1 MGYKMNTQLKNKNT
15 GIFCDHGPSNWLSS
29 QTGILSTKRLAVKDV
44 FAVKKQKNSAGNP
57 CWFKTHPPAQQTA
70 SSVNKLMDAGCI
82 FKGFTHTDEL
92 AYSLEGNNTHYGAA
106 QNPKIKGHACG
117 GSSMG
122 SAAAVAGNL
131 ADIGL
136 GTDTGGS
143 IRIPAS
149 YCGLFGIRPSH
160 NVIEKDGLIPLAP
173 PFDTIGWLTQS
184 PELLEKVGNVLLPN
198 QAINSVNTLVICEPL
213 FELVSP
219 ALQAPLKQLLKKT
232 KPYFK
237 HHKNFELP
245 NISLLSELADSFR
258 ILQGRAIAK
267 AHKDWLQLPE
277 HSPQFAP
284 AIAARFKMALA
295 LTAQEEKEALNV
307 QIQWQTLIAKNLN
320 STSCLFLPTTPT
332 TAPKLGADTS
342 ALRMQIITLS
352 AIAGLSR
359 SAQVHLPLA
368 NLANGHPYG
377 FSLMM
382 SHSNDKSLL
391 ACATQLAAYF
401 KQETLT

>member
-1 MGYKMNTQLKNKNT
+1 MSTKTHNNFT
-15 GIFCDHGPSNWLSS
+15 GIFCDHGPKAW
-29 QTGILSTKRLAVKDV
+29 QTHTHGALINKRLAVKDV
-44 FAVKKQKNSAGNP
+44 FAVKGERNSAGNP
-57 CWFKTHPPAQQTA
+57 NWFKAAKPAQQTA
-70 SSVNKLMDAGCI
+70 SAVNKLMNEGCS
-82 FKGFTHTDEL
+82 FTGFTHTDEL
-92 AYSLEGNNTHYGAA
+92 AYSLEGNNIHYGAA
-106 QNPKIKGHACG
+106 QNPKLSGHASG

-122 SAAAVAGNL
+122 SAAAVAANL

-184 PELLEKVGNVLLPN
+184 AELLSDVGNVLLPN
-198 QAINSVNTLVICEPL
+198 QAINKVDTLVICEPL

-219 ALQAPLKQLLKKT
+219 ALQTPIKQLLEKT

-237 HHKNFELP
+237 HHKEFELP
-245 NISLLSELADSFR
+245 NNSLLSELADSFR

-267 AHKDWLQLPE
+267 THKDWLQLPGQL
-277 HSPQFAP
+277 PQFAP

-295 LTAQEEKEALNV
+295 LTAQEEQEALKV
-307 QIQWQTLIAKNLN
+307 QTQWQTLITKNLN
-320 STSCLFLPTTPT
+320 TKSCLFLPTTPT
-332 TAPKLGADTS
+332 TAPKLGTNTS

-368 NLANGHPYG
+368 NLENGHPYG

-382 SHSNDKSLL
+382 SHGNDKSLL
-391 ACATQLAAYF
+391 ACVQQLAAHF
-401 KQETLT
+401 KQDTPA

>member
-1 MGYKMNTQLKNKNT
+1 MSDKKNNKS
-15 GIFCDHGPSNWLSS
+15 IFCNHGPTLWQTS
-29 QTGILSTKRLAVKDV
+29 QSGLLANNRLAVKDV
-44 FAVKKQKNSAGNP
+44 FAVKGERNSAGNP
-57 CWFKTHPPAQQTA
+57 HWFKTAKPAQNTA
-70 SSVNKLMDAGCI
+70 SSVNKLMTAGCNFI
-82 FKGFTHTDEL
+82 GFTHTDEL
-92 AYSLEGNNTHYGAA
+92 AYSLEGNNIHYGAA
-106 QNPKIKGHACG
+106 QNPKLKGHACG

-122 SAAAVAGNL
+122 SAAAVAANL

-149 YCGLFGIRPSH
+149 YCGLYGIRPSH

-184 PELLEKVGNVLLPN
+184 AELLSDVGNVLLPN
-198 QAINSVNTLVICEPL
+198 QAINKVNTLVICEAL
-213 FELVSP
+213 FELVDPS
-219 ALQAPLKQLLKKT
+219 LQAPLGKLLEKT
-232 KPYFK
+232 KPYFN
-237 HHKNFELP
+237 HHIDFKLP
-245 NISLLSELADSFR
+245 KSSLLSELADTFR

-267 AHKDWLQLPE
+267 THRDWLELPDQLS
-277 HSPQFAP
+277 HFAP

-295 LTAQEEKEALNV
+295 LTKQEEQEALK
-307 QIQWQTLIAKNLN
+307 IQHEWQVIVAKNLN
-320 STSCLFLPTTPT
+320 KHSCLFLPTTPT

-352 AIAGLSR
+352 AIAGLSG

-368 NLANGHPYG
+368 DLANDHPYG

-382 SHSNDKSLL
+382 THGNDKSLL
-391 ACATQLAAYF
+391 ACVKHLAEHF
-401 KQETLT
+401 KQDTPA